1 MINDDLAEAILIREL
16 NINRFDADLRKRV
29 SDELAKMDN
38 EVLAKLK
45 GDLTKWNRTDFN
57 EKLKSVRKIIDD
69 YYAEV
74 ADMTAKDLAGLSES
88 EASFIQN
95 TVNELVDEE
104 IFQSISKKEADG
116 ISLKALIQGAL
127 LASWFAKLSA
137 DAYFRVSTQMR
148 IGYGSGDKTVIDK
161 VESQLK
167 TNKSSTL
174 TIVSNSI
181 RTVASVA
188 REEVYKKNYS
198 VLKGKLYVAVLDNRT
213 SLQCIAY
220 DGSVYDMDNKPIG
233 KESLPYRDLPAHFN
247 CRSMYIPILKS
258 FKEIGLP
265 EIPKSTRSSMDG
277 QVPEDMN
284 FKDFL
289 EKKGKAFQDEVLGKG
304 KAQLWRDGKIT
315 LQQLLDQ
322 SGNPIPLKELDK

>member
-1 MINDDLAEAILIREL
+1 MINDDLAEAILSREL

-29 SDELAKMDN
+29 SAVLDKMDN
-38 EVLAKLK
+38 EVLLKLK
-45 GDLTKWNRTDFN
+45 GDLTTWKRAYFN
-57 EKLKSVRKIIDD
+57 EQLREVRKVIDD
-69 YYAEV
+69 YYTEV
-74 ADMTAKDLAGLSES
+74 ADMTAKDLAVLSES
-88 EASFIQN
+88 EASFLQN
-95 TVNELVDEE
+95 TVNELVDAE

-188 REEVYKKNYS
+188 REEVYKKNSS
-198 VLKGKLYVAVLDNRT
+198 VLKGKLYMAVLDNRT
-213 SLQCIAY
+213 SIQCIAY

-233 KESLPYRDLPAHFN
+233 KESLPYRELPAHFN

-258 FKEIGLP
+258 FKEIGLQ

>member
-1 MINDDLAEAILIREL
+1 
-16 NINRFDADLRKRV
+16 
-29 SDELAKMDN
+29 
-38 EVLAKLK
+38 
-45 GDLTKWNRTDFN
+45 
-57 EKLKSVRKIIDD
+57 
-69 YYAEV
+69 
-74 ADMTAKDLAGLSES
+74 MTAKDLAGLSES

>member
-1 MINDDLAEAILIREL
+1 MINDDLAEAILSREL

-29 SDELAKMDN
+29 SDELAKMDS

-95 TVNELVDEE
+95 TVNELVDAE

-148 IGYGSGDKTVIDK
+148 IGYGSGDKTAIDK

-188 REEVYKKNYS
+188 REEVYKKNSS

-213 SLQCIAY
+213 SIGCIAY

-277 QVPEDMN
+277 QVPEETT

-289 EKKGKAFQDEVLGKG
+289 DKKGKAFQDEVLGKG

-322 SGNPIPLKELDK
+322 TGNPIPLKELDK